1 MENFKNLSKEA
12 KCFFIVSGIAAF
24 MLIAAG
30 IDGLYDAGFF
40 GFILGTLTFVFYGML
55 VGFVATVCYIIAD
68 TIAPEATKN
77 ILKKLTTE
85 PEEDYFT
92 NED

>member
-40 GFILGTLTFVFYGML
+40 GFILGSLTFIFYGMI
-55 VGFVATVCYIIAD
+55 VGAVTTFCYMIADIIAPGK
-68 TIAPEATKN
+68 TEKI
-77 ILKKLTTE
+77 IKKLTTE
-85 PEEDYFT
+85 PENDYFT